1 MRCVT
6 RAIDI
11 VFVFLYGNDKNQ
23 MHLTTQVE
31 VMVEERIEKQLKA
44 QKVDT
49 RSSVDM
55 KDEIRLLWAEMDAL
69 VKSRQEMQG
78 HIEHLTSV
86 AQKAQE
92 HASRE
97 HEMLKS
103 ENGYLRKQ
111 LQSLKNEG
119 VQVSHLLAILH
130 LITPC
135 CVFHEYSM

>member
-103 ENGYLRKQ
+103 ENPSRMR
-111 LQSLKNEG
+111 
-119 VQVSHLLAILH
+119 VFRLA
-130 LITPC
+130 TC
-135 CVFHEYSM
+135 